1 MTHLTPDW
9 FQRPAT
15 EVAPDLLGCTIVRQ
29 FGQFDSGDRFP
40 GRISGCLSGRIV
52 ETEAYEP
59 GDPACHAYRRRTER
73 NAAMFAPGGHSYI
86 YLIYGVYH
94 CFNVVTDGEGVG
106 SAVLIRALEL
116 EPHPRWAEIETPN
129 PPKKPK
135 PLQRLAAGPGK
146 LCQILDLD
154 RTWNGLPLEPK
165 SGLWIEPRSILLQKA
180 IETGTEPIV
189 QTTRIGLS
197 QGKEYPWRWYLARSP
212 AVSKKA

>member
-15 EVAPDLLGCTIVRQ
+15 GVAPDLLGCTIVRQ
-29 FGQFDSGDRFP
+29 FDSGDSGDR
-40 GRISGCLSGRIV
+40 SLGCLSGRIV

-116 EPHPRWAEIETPN
+116 EPHPRLAQAGTP
-129 PPKKPK
+129 KQF
-135 PLQRLAAGPGK
+135 QRLAAGPGK
-146 LCQILDLD
+146 LCQVLDLD

-165 SGLWIEPRSILLQKA
+165 SGLWIEPRSILVQKA
-180 IETGTEPIV
+180 IEAGTEPIV

-212 AVSKKA
+212 AVSKKP